1 MAFVSKAFALWQALN
16 CGMLFKLRH
25 SLILMQASSQ
35 LELFGV

>member
-16 CGMLFKLRH
+16 CGMLFKLH
-25 SLILMQASSQ
+25 SLVLMQASSQ